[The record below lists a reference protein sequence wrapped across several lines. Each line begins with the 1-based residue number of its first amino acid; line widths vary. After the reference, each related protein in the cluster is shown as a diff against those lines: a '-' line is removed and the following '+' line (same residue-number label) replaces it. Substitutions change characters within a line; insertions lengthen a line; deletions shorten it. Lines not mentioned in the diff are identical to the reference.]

1 MRYEPLMAKKRPG
14 SASGVGRR
22 KDGMLYVEKTLGKDE
37 RVLYVAQ
44 YHWIYTARALLSLIL
59 LWWVLGLGIYLFFSK
74 MIRKWTTHIVI
85 TNKRFVRQ
93 TGWTNHQ
100 VLEVGLERIFGC
112 KVNQDAWARLLGYGK
127 VTVSAAAI
135 GEIHLP
141 RFLKDPLGLRMVLI
155 GGEAAEP
162 AAAMQPC
169 SPAEMELLEPYQAP
183 QRPALPSP
191 EPPRGSNRLKL
202 PGRRRQER
210 R

>member
-1 MRYEPLMAKKRPG
+1 
-14 SASGVGRR
+14 
-22 KDGMLYVEKTLGKDE
+22 MLYVEKTLGKDE
-37 RVLYVAQ
+37 KVLYVAQ
-44 YHWIYTARALLSLIL
+44 YHWVYTARALLSLIL
-59 LWWVLGLGIYLFFSK
+59 LWWVLGLGIYMFFSK
-74 MIRKWTTHIVI
+74 MIRKWTTHIII

-135 GEIHLP
+135 GEIQLP

-155 GGEAAEP
+155 GGEATEP
-162 AAAMQPC
+162 AAPC
-169 SPAEMELLEPYQAP
+169 TPAEMELLESYPAS

-191 EPPRGSNRLKL
+191 EPSPEPRGRLRLLGK
-202 PGRRRQER
+202 RRQER